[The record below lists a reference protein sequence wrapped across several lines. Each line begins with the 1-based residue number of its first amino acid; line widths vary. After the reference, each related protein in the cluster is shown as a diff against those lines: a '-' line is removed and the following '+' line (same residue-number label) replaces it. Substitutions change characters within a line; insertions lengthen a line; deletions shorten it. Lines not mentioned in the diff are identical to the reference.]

1 MADNYLERHR
11 EDYEIRKKRWLAK
24 GHGGSK
30 RPYRTR
36 EIERPE
42 DESL

>member
-11 EDYEIRKKRWLAK
+11 DDYEKRKQRWLSTKGQGRKKV
-24 GHGGSK
+24 
-30 RPYRTR
+30 YRAR

>member
-11 EDYEIRKKRWLAK
+11 EEYEKRKIAWVRKQKHLPIK
-24 GHGGSK
+24 K
-30 RPYRTR
+30 IYLK
-36 EIERPE
+36 RPE